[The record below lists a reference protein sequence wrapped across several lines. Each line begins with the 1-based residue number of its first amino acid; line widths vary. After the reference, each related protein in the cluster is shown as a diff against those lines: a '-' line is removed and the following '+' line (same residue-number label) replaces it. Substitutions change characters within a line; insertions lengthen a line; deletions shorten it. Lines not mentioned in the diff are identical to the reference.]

1 MKILIDAHK
10 IGEKHEGTSTHLIG
24 LYRALMGLK
33 PDWVFVFVG
42 PFKAAMQEA
51 FGTGDN
57 CRYITLSTTNKFRRL
72 LWDLPQLMC
81 REAADYTH
89 FQYIS
94 PLWCPTPTL
103 VTIHDLLFLE
113 PEFKAHFPWTYR
125 WLNGLLFRLS
135 AQKAKILCTVSAYGQ
150 NQLSRRYGIDS
161 QKIVITPNAV
171 SAQQMSLDKAKKR
184 VAGYALDR
192 FILFVSRVEPR
203 KNHKALWRAFETL
216 ALHKQGFKLV
226 FIGKKEWMDPDLEAV
241 MQQSDPSLLEA
252 VIWLDSVPHEDL
264 WAFYRAAALF
274 VYPSLG
280 EGFGIPPLEAA
291 AVGTPV
297 VCARNTAMVDFEFF
311 PYLVD
316 INQPESLEKAM
327 NAALNDPEYPAQQIA
342 EAIQNQYNWSASA
355 KSLAQAIEQSN

>member
-1 MKILIDAHK
+1 
-10 IGEKHEGTSTHLIG
+10 
-24 LYRALMGLK
+24 
-33 PDWVFVFVG
+33 
-42 PFKAAMQEA
+42 
-51 FGTGDN
+51 
-57 CRYITLSTTNKFRRL
+57 
-72 LWDLPQLMC
+72 
-81 REAADYTH
+81 
-89 FQYIS
+89 
-94 PLWCPTPTL
+94 
-103 VTIHDLLFLE
+103 
-113 PEFKAHFPWTYR
+113 
-125 WLNGLLFRLS
+125 
-135 AQKAKILCTVSAYGQ
+135 
-150 NQLSRRYGIDS
+150 
-161 QKIVITPNAV
+161 
-171 SAQQMSLDKAKKR
+171 
-184 VAGYALDR
+184 
-192 FILFVSRVEPR
+192 
-203 KNHKALWRAFETL
+203 
-216 ALHKQGFKLV
+216 
-226 FIGKKEWMDPDLEAV
+226 MDPDLEAV

-316 INQPESLEKAM
+316 LNQPESLEKAM